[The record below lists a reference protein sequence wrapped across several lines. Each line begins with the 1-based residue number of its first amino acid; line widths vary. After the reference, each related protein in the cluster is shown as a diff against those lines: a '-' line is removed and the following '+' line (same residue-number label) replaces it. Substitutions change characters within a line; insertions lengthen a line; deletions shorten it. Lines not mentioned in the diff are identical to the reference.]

1 MLPTRRRLALA
12 AVIVA
17 VGPLLAGAAMGQTV
31 ERPAPAPIPGQSSE
45 RPPSPEERRQIEEVL
60 RQAGFTRW
68 GEIQFD
74 SGHFEVDDAVGP
86 DGRKYDL
93 KLSQV
98 DFSIMSRE
106 PDDD

>member
-1 MLPTRRRLALA
+1 M
-12 AVIVA
+12 
-17 VGPLLAGAAMGQTV
+17 
-31 ERPAPAPIPGQSSE
+31 
-45 RPPSPEERRQIEEVL
+45 L

-68 GEIQFD
+68 GEIEFD
-74 SGHFEVDDAVGP
+74 NGRFEVAGAVGP

>member
-1 MLPTRRRLALA
+1 MPPTRLRLVLA
-12 AVIVA
+12 AAILA
-17 VGPLLAGAAMGQTV
+17 AGPMAAGAAVAQTTPQP
-31 ERPAPAPIPGQSSE
+31 PAAPRQGTE

-68 GEIQFD
+68 GEIEFD
-74 SGHFEVDDAVGP
+74 NGRFEVDDAVGP

>member
-1 MLPTRRRLALA
+1 MPPTRLRLVLA
-12 AVIVA
+12 AA
-17 VGPLLAGAAMGQTV
+17 LFAAGPLLAGAAAAQTSQQP
-31 ERPAPAPIPGQSSE
+31 PAAPREGTE

-68 GEIQFD
+68 GEIEFD
-74 SGHFEVDDAVGP
+74 NGRFEVAGAVGP